1 MESSSRRVS
10 LRDGAAATRGL
21 TNGSRGAHQPSL
33 NIMLAHRRV
42 DASVS
47 PRFFPPLRKAS
58 VLEGE
63 QCAPATTS
71 PWRCPQLKIALNV
84 DALGHDVVR
93 IRVGAPVSNRGIRL

>member
-47 PRFFPPLRKAS
+47 PDFSPLCGKPRSWRVSNGARRQPLRGG
-58 VLEGE
+58 VH
-63 QCAPATTS
+63 
-71 PWRCPQLKIALNV
+71 N
-84 DALGHDVVR
+84 
-93 IRVGAPVSNRGIRL
+93 